1 MQEFDNTLK
10 LYFFRDK
17 NLASFSIRTS
27 RTHVLT
33 FYIDG
38 EGFERI
44 LGHAAD
50 PNGVE
55 TGAHFVQRKRQYLR
69 WSFSHGNGMQENLRI
84 SLGQWDQLVADFRT
98 QQATVDG
105 PLITC
110 VVI

>member
-1 MQEFDNTLK
+1 MQEFGSTLK

-27 RTHVLT
+27 STHVLT

-44 LGHAAD
+44 LGHAAGEH
-50 PNGVE
+50 GVE
-55 TGAHFVQRKRQYLR
+55 SGPHFVHRKRHYLR

-84 SLGQWDQLVADFRT
+84 SLGRWDQLVADFRT

-105 PLITC
+105 PLLTC
-110 VVI
+110 VVD